1 MKLQPARSGD
11 VVLVYDG
18 WTVVIERSVSRSE
31 LTSAGVRVVVEGVKD
46 VFVFVDVRSLWVGGP
61 SITVVTVRVG
71 GIGGFVAISV
81 NVVLLL
87 LIQVLQRLLV
97 QALGHVLQGD
107 GGEV

>member
-46 VFVFVDVRSLWVGGP
+46 VFVFVDVRPLWVRRP
-61 SITVVTVRVG
+61 SITVVG
-71 GIGGFVAISV
+71 GMGRFVAISV

-87 LIQVLQRLLV
+87 LIQVLQGLLV
-97 QALGHVLQGD
+97 QALRHLLQVLQGD
-107 GGEV
+107 RGEV

>member
-46 VFVFVDVRSLWVGGP
+46 VFVFVDVRPLWVRRP
-61 SITVVTVRVG
+61 SITVVG
-71 GIGGFVAISV
+71 GMGRFVAISV

-87 LIQVLQRLLV
+87 LIQVLQGLLV